1 VGVTTSAEA
10 YAHLLGLRP
19 SDEVLEA
26 VAAYALAIRRE
37 VIGVPTPRSG
47 IRLEFQR
54 EVLARAVAVELERDR
69 VRPHVEP

>member
-1 VGVTTSAEA
+1 MTTSAEA
-10 YAHLLGLRP
+10 YAHLVSLGA
-19 SDEVLEA
+19 SDEMLEA

-37 VIGVPTPRSG
+37 VMGVPTPRSG

>member
-1 VGVTTSAEA
+1 VRVTTSAEA

-37 VIGVPTPRSG
+37 VRGVPTPRSG